1 VRKEET
7 HNCKMTAF
15 IRGVLWTIKG
25 AAKME
30 RRVVDEVNV
39 DFRRL
44 VVLAVLTSTTR
55 SDKAYKGN

>member
-1 VRKEET
+1 MARKEET
-7 HNCKMTAF
+7 HNCKMTAR

-30 RRVVDEVNV
+30 GRIVDEVNV

-44 VVLAVLTSTTR
+44 VVLAV
-55 SDKAYKGN
+55 